1 MTATDLLFQAPQPAS
16 LDLRFGNIY
25 GGVDVYIELTL
36 TATLPAVAAQASLAA
51 EVDNAVSRGPKL
63 WQSGEWQ
70 EARPVQAS
78 IDALHARMPVQQAEV
93 AQLLNDGAALATSPV
108 LAWSSCASLK
118 PASTICYRDAA
129 PIGVRTDAPF
139 GEMNRERRRELAGVF
154 GEAAALPARIGGAW
168 KVLSTLRRVAPV
180 FPVENA
186 ELLTVLHR
194 VGFSRAAPHRRSGVM
209 PWGEARR
216 APPGV
221 SPHGGGTVQ
230 PGQPCYTPPAGNAVS
245 LIFSGLQPASLDLL
259 FVCPNKTPT
268 QPTATIVVPI
278 RSIYMQNT
286 QVTVA
291 LADTGQPIPASGL
304 KLSIDADSWCWGWSA
319 SVPRTFLG
327 ALRGS
332 LTSKVELL
340 ASVNGTNFRLAV
352 EKIGS
357 SRSFGKGMLSISG
370 RGRAIWLGKPY
381 ADVVSRGNAVAMTA
395 QQLMAD
401 ALTENGVSNGWSIDW
416 RIDDWLVPAGAWQHR
431 GTAMEACQA
440 IAGAAG
446 AYIQAHR
453 TDQTLVVLPR
463 YPVAPWNWPAATPDL
478 DVPENVCI
486 VEGIEFLDMPAYNTV
501 FVAGQVGGILGH
513 VTRGGTSGDKAAP
526 QVCDALITHA
536 DAARQRGL
544 AILGDTGEQK
554 HITLSLPVL
563 NETGIIVPGLLMR
576 YSEGGNTHLGLTR
589 AVEVNHDFPKLTQF
603 VTVESHVL

>member
-16 LDLRFGNIY
+16 LDLRFGNVY

-36 TATLPAVAAQASLAA
+36 TATLPAVAALASLQA

-63 WQSGEWQ
+63 WQSAAWQ
-70 EARPVQAS
+70 GAVRRDVRLEAGHDRLPTQQTEVFQELQAAE
-78 IDALHARMPVQQAEV
+78 ALSNA
-93 AQLLNDGAALATSPV
+93 PV
-108 LAWSSCASLK
+108 LQWSECTALK
-118 PASTICYRDAA
+118 SAGLICFRDAA
-129 PIGVRTDAPF
+129 PIGLRTDAPF
-139 GEMNRERRRELAGVF
+139 GDLNRERRRQLVSVF
-154 GEAAALPARIGGAW
+154 GEAEGRPGQLDSAW
-168 KVLSTLRRVAPV
+168 RVLSTLRRVV
-180 FPVENA
+180 QGFSFKNA
-186 ELLTVLHR
+186 ELVSALQQ
-194 VGFSRAAPHRRSGVM
+194 GEFSRGAPHRKSGVM
-209 PWGEARR
+209 PWGEARH
-216 APPGV
+216 APPGI
-221 SPHGGGTVQ
+221 SPHGGGTVP
-230 PGQPCYTPPAGNAVS
+230 PGHPCYTPPAGNAVS
-245 LIFSGLQPASLDLL
+245 LVFSGLLPAPIDLL
-259 FVCPNKTPT
+259 FVCANKTPT
-268 QPTATIVVPI
+268 QPPATIVVPI

-291 LADTGQPIPASGL
+291 LADTGQPIPAVGL

-319 SVPRTFLG
+319 SVPRNYLG
-327 ALRGS
+327 TMRGS
-332 LTSKVELL
+332 ATSKVELL

-357 SRSFGKGMLSISG
+357 SRSFGKGMVSISG
-370 RGRAIWLGKPY
+370 RGRAIWLGKPF
-381 ADVVSRGNAVAMTA
+381 ADVVSRSNAADMTA

-401 ALTENGVSNGWSIDW
+401 ALTENGVSNGWNIDW
-416 RIDDWLVPAGAWQHR
+416 RIDDWLIPAGAWQHR
-431 GTAMEACQA
+431 GTAMEACQS

-453 TDQTLVVLPR
+453 TDQTLIVLPR
-463 YPVAPWNWPAATPDL
+463 YPVAPWNWAAATPDL

-513 VTRGGTSGDKAAP
+513 VTRGGTAGDKAAP
-526 QVCDALITHA
+526 QVCDPLITHA

-576 YSEGGNTHLGLTR
+576 YQEGGNTHLGLTR
-589 AVEVNHDFPKLTQF
+589 GVDVSHDFPKLTQF
-603 VTVESHVL
+603 VTVESHVV